1 MVAIVVVALAIAE
14 LYVFVLAAD
23 AFGFWNAL
31 GLLIVICLVGV
42 WVVKREGLR
51 VVSRFRQVALAGGSP
66 SREIAD
72 GLCILTA
79 GVLLIIPGFNSDA
92 VGILLLL
99 PPVRAVVRPW
109 LVRKF
114 SGSTRVIRATYGG
127 RVYDT
132 TATSPAEAGD
142 VTPGP
147 EDRDVT
153 ERRDPPALGE

>member
-1 MVAIVVVALAIAE
+1 MIAIVVVALAIAE

-51 VVSRFRQVALAGGSP
+51 VVSRFRQVAVAGASP

-72 GLCILTA
+72 GVCILTA
-79 GVLLIIPGFNSDA
+79 GILLIIPGFISDA

-114 SGSTRVIRATYGG
+114 SGS
-127 RVYDT
+127 
-132 TATSPAEAGD
+132 
-142 VTPGP
+142 
-147 EDRDVT
+147 
-153 ERRDPPALGE
+153 